1 VQRGEVC
8 ARADWDAMS
17 AGTSTATADNAKI
30 FCFISL
36 EPLIFFVA
44 RVLAYA
50 LRPHVIGKKN
60 TIVTSGADNFLF
72 GKLSDP
78 TAR

>member
-1 VQRGEVC
+1 MAWTSVRGLAPSVLSKLCNVVKVC

-50 LRPHVIGKKN
+50 LRPHVIGKK
-60 TIVTSGADNFLF
+60 I
-72 GKLSDP
+72 P
-78 TAR
+78 